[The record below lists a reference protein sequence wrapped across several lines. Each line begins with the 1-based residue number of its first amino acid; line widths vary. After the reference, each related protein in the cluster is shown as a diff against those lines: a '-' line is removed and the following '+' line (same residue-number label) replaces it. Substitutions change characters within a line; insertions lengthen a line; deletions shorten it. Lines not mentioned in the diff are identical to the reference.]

1 MSTTILRPME
11 RFITAVADE
20 NGVDPV
26 ELRPPLAEIIDPD
39 ALDALLDRA
48 DPSSQLE
55 VRFTYRDHD
64 IVARTNSEID
74 LQ

>member
-11 RFITAVADE
+11 RLITAVADE
-20 NGVDPV
+20 EGVDPV
-26 ELRPPLAEIIDPD
+26 ELSPPLAETIDPD

-55 VRFTYRDHD
+55 VRFTYWEHE
-64 IVARTNSEID
+64 IVARANGDVDI
-74 LQ
+74 Q